1 MGEGYFQVK
10 KDEGIP
16 FIISSQAIQLKV
28 LGTEFNFRS
37 RESQDDIEVILTK
50 GHVLLSSS
58 DKYVELFENETA
70 IYDKQTGTFSIE
82 KKKDEPIHWLH
93 KELYFQNTPFAELV
107 ETLEEEYDVRFEW
120 QACDHLAGDRFSGT
134 LPSSNLRAVLDILR
148 KSYGL
153 EYEVNANR
161 VILTCTKSN

>member
-1 MGEGYFQVK
+1 M
-10 KDEGIP
+10 
-16 FIISSQAIQLKV
+16 
-28 LGTEFNFRS
+28 
-37 RESQDDIEVILTK
+37 
-50 GHVLLSSS
+50 
-58 DKYVELFENETA
+58 
-70 IYDKQTGTFSIE
+70 
-82 KKKDEPIHWLH
+82 H

-107 ETLEEEYDVRFEW
+107 ETLEEEYGVQFEW
-120 QACDHLAGDRFSGT
+120 QACDHLACDRFSGT